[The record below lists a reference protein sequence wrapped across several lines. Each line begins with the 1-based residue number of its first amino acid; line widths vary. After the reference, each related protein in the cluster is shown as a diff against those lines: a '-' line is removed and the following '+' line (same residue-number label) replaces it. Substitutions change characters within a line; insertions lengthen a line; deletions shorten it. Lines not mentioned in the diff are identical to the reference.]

1 MKKIIFMFIACI
13 MLSFS
18 LSSTSHASIEIC
30 NKTDTVR
37 LNNELYYL
45 NTIIT
50 EFDSITS
57 DDANLTRST
66 KTASKTT
73 YIKDANQNIL
83 WYITITATFT
93 YDGTTSSCISCSHD
107 AGSNNSHWS
116 IKSCTSSMSGNSA
129 TATAVATQTGILGS
143 SHDFTGS
150 VTIFCAP
157 DGTIS

>member
-1 MKKIIFMFIACI
+1 MKKILFMFIACI

-18 LSSTSHASIEIC
+18 MSFTSHASNELC

-37 LNNELYYL
+37 LSNEVFYV

-57 DDANLTRST
+57 DNADMTRST

-73 YIKDANQNIL
+73 YFKDSNQNVL
-83 WYITITATFT
+83 WYVTITATFT

-129 TATAVATQTGILGS
+129 TATAVATQTLLFGIT
-143 SHDFTGS
+143 HDYTGS
-150 VTIFCAP
+150 VTIYCAP